1 MIEDIARGPGDAKQQ
16 SVESESQGMSI
27 TATGAAEVVTAEHD
41 HDLVA
46 HGHQGPLY
54 KMAIGAIGVVFG
66 DIGTSPIYSFRETFA
81 GHHPLSPDQ
90 FHINAVL
97 SMIFW
102 SMMIVVTFKYV
113 TIIMR
118 ADNKGEGGSLAL
130 LALINRS
137 ISGKKR
143 WANGIVMLGV
153 FATALFYGDSMITP
167 AISVLSAVEGLE
179 TVNRGL
185 APWVIPIAIG
195 ILVGLFAIQA
205 RGTAR
210 VGAMFGP
217 VMLVYFA
224 ALAVL
229 GLVHIMDRPQVVLA
243 MVNPLNA
250 AAFFIEEPL
259 KAFLAM
265 GSVVLAL
272 TGAEALYADMG
283 HFGRRPIK
291 FSWLCFVLPALLLN
305 YMGQGAML
313 LSLSPHQVATEVK
326 DPFFYLASD
335 AMRLPLVLIATA
347 ATIIASQA
355 VISGAFSVT
364 QQAIQLGFVPRLRIS
379 HTSESAAGQIYIPL
393 VNWALMTMVLLLVLT
408 FRSSSNLAAAYG
420 IAVTGA
426 MLIDTVL
433 IAVVLITMW
442 KWNRFLV
449 GALIVLFFMVDLGY
463 FSSNLTKIP
472 AGGWFPLLVGAIA
485 FTFLTTWA
493 KGRQLM
499 IARMNEASLP
509 MEIFIKSAAPSAA
522 RVPGTA
528 VFMTSSASGVPHAL
542 LHNLKHNK
550 VLHER
555 VVLLTVRIED
565 VPYVP
570 EEKRLETKDY
580 GAGFFRVLLR
590 YGFMEEINVPAALS
604 QLKDIGPQCRMMDTS
619 FFLARQTLLPS
630 SRPGMAIWREKL
642 FAWML
647 RNAESAMEFFK
658 LPTNRVV
665 ELGSQVEI

>member
-1 MIEDIARGPGDAKQQ
+1 MN
-16 SVESESQGMSI
+16 I
-27 TATGAAEVVTAEHD
+27 TATGGAASEAPQDTS
-41 HDLVA
+41 
-46 HGHQGPLY
+46 HGHAQGSLL
-54 KMAIGAIGVVFG
+54 KLALGAVGVVFG
-66 DIGTSPIYSFRETFA
+66 DIGTSPIYSFRETVA
-81 GHHPLSPDQ
+81 GHHPLTPDT
-90 FHINAVL
+90 FHIHAVL

-130 LALINRS
+130 LALINRT
-137 ISGKKR
+137 ISGKKK

-167 AISVLSAVEGLE
+167 AVTVLSAVEGLT
-179 TVNRGL
+179 TVQSGFQ
-185 APWVIPIAIG
+185 PFVIPAAVV
-195 ILVGLFAIQA
+195 ILIGLFAIQS

-210 VGAMFGP
+210 VGLMFGP
-217 VMLVYFA
+217 VMLVYFGS
-224 ALAVL
+224 LAVL
-229 GLVHIMDRPQVVLA
+229 GAIHIVDRPSVVLA

-250 AAFFIEEPL
+250 VRFFLDEPMR
-259 KAFLAM
+259 AFLAM

-291 FSWLCFVLPALLLN
+291 IAWLYFVLPALLIN

-313 LSLSPHQVATEVK
+313 LSLPPQQLLAEVK

-335 AMRLPLVLIATA
+335 AFRLPLVIMATLA
-347 ATIIASQA
+347 SIIASQA

-364 QQAIQLGFVPRLRIS
+364 QQAIQLGFVPRLRIT
-379 HTSESAAGQIYIPL
+379 HTSEAAAGQIYIPL
-393 VNWALMTMVLLLVLT
+393 VNWALMVMVLLLVVT

-442 KWNRFLV
+442 KWNRILA
-449 GALIVLFFMVDLGY
+449 GALLALFFAVDFGY

-499 IARMNEASLP
+499 ISRMNEASLP

-555 VVLLTVRIED
+555 VILLTVRIED
-565 VPYVP
+565 VPYVAA
-570 EEKRLETKDY
+570 EKRIETKDY
-580 GAGFFRVLLR
+580 GSGFYRVILR
-590 YGFMEEINVPAALS
+590 YGFMEEIDVPAALA
-604 QLKDIGPQCRMMDTS
+604 QLKDIGQQCRMMDTS

-630 SRPGMAIWREKL
+630 ARPGMAIWREKL

-647 RNAESAMEFFK
+647 RNAVSAMEFFK